1 MVSGGCVISG
11 TEIRNSLLFTQ
22 VQTNSYSVLDQAVVL
37 PYVTVERNA
46 RLRKV
51 VIDRG
56 VNIPEGLIVGEDP
69 GEDKKFF
76 RVTEKGTT
84 LITQLMVNKWLA
96 AK

>member
-1 MVSGGCVISG
+1 
-11 TEIRNSLLFTQ
+11 
-22 VQTNSYSVLDQAVVL
+22 
-37 PYVTVERNA
+37 
-46 RLRKV
+46 LRKV